1 MTNDKFVQWL
11 SGFCAAVEG
20 TPTQKQWDIILKVL
34 KEISEDKGI
43 SNINDTF
50 MKPLQDHQIYRGRHP
65 SVWPNQ
71 NGGIMQATP
80 YISPEDKKV
89 LFNTIISDKNITT
102 K

>member
-43 SNINDTF
+43 
-50 MKPLQDHQIYRGRHP
+50 
-65 SVWPNQ
+65 
-71 NGGIMQATP
+71 MQATP
-80 YISPEDKKV
+80 YISPEDKKM

>member
-50 MKPLQDHQIYRGRHP
+50 MKPLQDHPIYRGSRP

-80 YISPEDKKV
+80 YISPEDRM
-89 LFNTIISDKNITT
+89 LFHTIISDKNLTT